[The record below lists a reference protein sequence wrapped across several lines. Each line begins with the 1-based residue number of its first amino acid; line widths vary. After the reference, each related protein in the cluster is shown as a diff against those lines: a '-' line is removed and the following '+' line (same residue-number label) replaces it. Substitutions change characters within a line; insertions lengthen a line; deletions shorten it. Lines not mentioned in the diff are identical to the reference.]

1 MKTTIP
7 LDKVV
12 SAVAALGVPGLVFV
26 FTVAVCGSAGLF
38 GAAAVST
45 SLCAIGPGGMIGG
58 LISLGVISL
67 LALGITQF
75 GIGVI
80 LTECIVIFKNRGTTK
95 EELIHQ
101 IENYP
106 LSSGLRH
113 KLIKRVE
120 FEWGKVGVK

>member
-12 SAVAALGVPGLVFV
+12 SAIAALGVPGLVFV
-26 FTVAVCGSAGLF
+26 FTIAVCGSAGLF

-45 SLCAIGPGGMIGG
+45 ALCAIGPGGMIGG

-67 LALGITQF
+67 LTLGIAQF
-75 GIGVI
+75 GIGTI
-80 LTECIVIFKNRGTTK
+80 LAECIVNFKNRGATK
-95 EELIHQ
+95 ENLIHQ

-106 LSSGLRH
+106 LSSGLRY
-113 KLIKRVE
+113 KLIRRVE
-120 FEWGKVGVK
+120 REWDKVV